1 MNRIMHS
8 TVLALAMLTPFAA
21 VHAQQESC
29 GYDWACWEMFPYAEV
44 PVWTNDDAGT
54 PAGAQRDPRTQLRAA
69 RPASALLRKQ
79 QEAERAYE
87 RRRSLAVW
95 PAPYTDRILKI
106 QHDRRKIENS

>member
-44 PVWTNDDAGT
+44 PVWTNDDVGT
-54 PAGAQRDPRTQLRAA
+54 PGA
-69 RPASALLRKQ
+69 S
-79 QEAERAYE
+79 
-87 RRRSLAVW
+87 
-95 PAPYTDRILKI
+95 
-106 QHDRRKIENS
+106 